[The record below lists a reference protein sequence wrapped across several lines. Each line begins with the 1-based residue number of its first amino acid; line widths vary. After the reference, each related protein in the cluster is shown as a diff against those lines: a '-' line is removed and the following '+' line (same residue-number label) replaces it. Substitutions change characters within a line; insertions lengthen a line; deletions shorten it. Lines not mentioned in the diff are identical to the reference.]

1 MGDGA
6 GEGVGDR
13 EGDGLGTPVVA
24 AGRGVGEVVGLGLG
38 LGSSTTSQWGPVVP
52 VPVQSHAGPVLPTA
66 QTPGPHTMEEQAVT
80 CTA

>member
-24 AGRGVGEVVGLGLG
+24 AGRGVGEVAGLG

-52 VPVQSHAGPVLPTA
+52 VLVQSHAGPVLPTTH
-66 QTPGPHTMEEQAVT
+66 TPGPHTMEEQAVT